1 MPAASGTEELTP
13 HDSIAQAPLTISS
26 EACASMPLWLTCSEF
41 KRRLY
46 GTDTYA
52 IEGLEAVQDVAGEE
66 ARLFCYQHSLLVVKP
81 EAVVARKLE
90 QIFSWLEKVGFLIV
104 EAIPFRFSPTITRG
118 LWGYH
123 WNAVTGVHRRVVDL
137 LVESGPSVAIL
148 VRSTEPGELPASLR
162 LADLKGHANPA
173 RRQPGQLRYELGD
186 HNALLNHV
194 HSPDEPIDLLREL
207 AVVVPGAELKRVL
220 GAAHGRQMVTAR
232 QLGQSLVPSLYRDAG
247 PVQSLNLSQVLAEVE
262 AALGP
267 VDIQGGAV
275 GDLLHRCEEKGL
287 TLSRWQLVVLA
298 TAYTESMRNDVRR
311 LVPSVS
317 AADWLG
323 SRN

>member
-1 MPAASGTEELTP
+1 MP
-13 HDSIAQAPLTISS
+13 Q
-26 EACASMPLWLTCSEF
+26 WLSCSEF

-52 IEGLEAVQDVAGEE
+52 IEGLEAVQDIAGEE

-81 EAVVARKLE
+81 EAVVTRKLD
-90 QIFSWLEKVGFLIV
+90 QIFSWLERVGFTIV
-104 EAIPFRFSPTITRG
+104 DAIPFRFTPTITRG
-118 LWGYH
+118 LWRYH

-148 VRSTEPGELPASLR
+148 VRSEESSELPASLR

-173 RRQPGQLRYELGD
+173 RRRAGQLRYELGD
-186 HNALLNHV
+186 HNPLLNHV

-207 AVVVPGAELKRVL
+207 AVVVPSTELERVL
-220 GAAHGRQMVTAR
+220 GAAQRRQTVTAQ
-232 QLGQSLVPSLYRDAG
+232 QLSQSLTPSLYRDAG
-247 PVQSLNLSQVLAEVE
+247 PAQSLDLNHVLREVE
-262 AALGP
+262 AALGRP
-267 VDIQGGAV
+267 VDVGGGAV
-275 GDLLHRCEEKGL
+275 EDLLSRCEEEGL
-287 TLSRWQLVVLA
+287 TLSRWQLVVIA
-298 TAYTESMRNDVRR
+298 TACTESMRQDVRR